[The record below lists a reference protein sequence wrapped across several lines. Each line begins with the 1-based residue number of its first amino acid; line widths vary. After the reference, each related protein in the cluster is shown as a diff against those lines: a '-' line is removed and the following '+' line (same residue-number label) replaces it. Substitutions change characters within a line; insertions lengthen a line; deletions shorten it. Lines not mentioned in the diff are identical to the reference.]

1 MIKCIVEYFGFWS
14 LSIGYREV
22 FNIFE
27 LECDSIIS
35 VIQKDD
41 AGNMMCYLESS
52 GEDGFQWS
60 RTAGGTSLVAQTV
73 KNLPATQETQVPPG
87 REDPLKE
94 EMATH

>member
-1 MIKCIVEYFGFWS
+1 
-14 LSIGYREV
+14 
-22 FNIFE
+22 
-27 LECDSIIS
+27 
-35 VIQKDD
+35 
-41 AGNMMCYLESS
+41 MCYLESS

-73 KNLPATQETQVPPG
+73 KNLPATQETQVPSG